1 MLLWCIT
8 GLLVLIRP
16 QAREHR
22 MTASK
27 VRYTSMA
34 AVEMSACSGRPGP
47 QPRGQREVR
56 VNFKTL
62 NLSTA

>member
-1 MLLWCIT
+1 MLLQRIT
-8 GLLVLIRP
+8 GLLVLIRT

-34 AVEMSACSGRPGP
+34 AVKMSACSGGPGP
-47 QPRGQREVR
+47 Q
-56 VNFKTL
+56 
-62 NLSTA
+62 A

>member
-1 MLLWCIT
+1 MLLRRIT

-22 MTASK
+22 ATASK

-34 AVEMSACSGRPGP
+34 AVKMSACSGGPGP
-47 QPRGQREVR
+47 Q
-56 VNFKTL
+56 
-62 NLSTA
+62 A